1 MLAASF
7 LGKGRIELREVPI
20 PKPGE
25 GQVLVKVAACA
36 LCGSDRDL
44 YHYGSKTVPGHE
56 TAGTIVE
63 TGSGTSLKLGT
74 HGSVYLFSWCGSCS
88 SCKKGRYGRCY
99 DTKADY
105 GYREP
110 GGFEEYMVVDEQ
122 SFLPVPENI
131 SVEEAVM
138 LLDVCGTT
146 GHALRRGKIKSAK
159 TVAVLGSGPIGLGTV
174 FMAQQLGK
182 LDKIVATDIVPYRLR
197 LAESLGAKVYDALE
211 TNWLTKIEEDEPA
224 GFDIV
229 LETTAKPDIQSKSIN
244 LCNDGGWVVLIGIP
258 SSKIIGKMEIVDT
271 KDFILSEK
279 NVTGSEY
286 FLPEEFEENLSLL
299 KKAKLNIEKIITHKY
314 PLKKIEVAYQKF
326 WSGNTGK
333 VLVGSCLW

>member
-7 LGKGRIELREVPI
+7 LGKGKIKLREVPI
-20 PKPGE
+20 PQPGE

-63 TGSGTSLKLGT
+63 TGSGTSLKPGT

-88 SCKKGRYGRCY
+88 SCEKGRYGRCN
-99 DTKADY
+99 DTRADY

-122 SFLPVPENI
+122 SFLPVPDNV

-159 TVAVLGSGPIGLGTV
+159 TLAVLGAGPMGLGTI

-182 LDKIVATDIVPYRLR
+182 PDKILATDIVPYRLR
-197 LAESLGAKVYDALE
+197 LAENLGAKAYDASE
-211 TNWLTKIEEDEPA
+211 NDWFTKIKEEEPE

-229 LETTAKPDIQSKSIN
+229 LETTAKPDIQSTSIK
-244 LCNDGGWVVLIGIP
+244 LCIDGGWVILIGIP
-258 SSKIIGKMEIVDT
+258 SSKIIGKMEIIDT

-279 NVTGSEY
+279 IVTGSEY
-286 FLPEEFEENLSLL
+286 FLPKEFEENLFLL
-299 KKAKLNIEKIITHKY
+299 KKANLNTKKIITHKY
-314 PLKKIEVAYQKF
+314 PLTKIQKAYQKF

-333 VLVGSCLW
+333 VLIGSCLW